1 MYQLPSGV
9 MAPWPDMSLL
19 SSLTP
24 CMFCMTPARDP
35 TAKRGRR
42 SQTRRAG
49 IMGTPRG
56 GTHRTESTS

>member
-24 CMFCMTPARDP
+24 CMFCMTPVRDG
-35 TAKRGRR
+35 K
-42 SQTRRAG
+42 TRTTQSDSAPLG
-49 IMGTPRG
+49 IV
-56 GTHRTESTS
+56 S